1 MNNFLKKVIA
11 QSPDDLQII
20 SAICAESKV
29 KISDIK
35 YLPST
40 KIFLLSVLR
49 IDKETDSS
57 KPINSVI
64 KFEFIESSKSKN
76 INQSNVDFTFE
87 LLAIDI
93 FNRDQISFNPSSSKI
108 QANFDR
114 TQLIRVITN
123 LLKNAFQAIPE
134 DRNPEIDVNIYEK
147 DNEVNIS
154 ISDNGYGISKM
165 DMEKIFEPSFTTKS
179 SGMGLGLSMIKSII
193 TAYNG
198 SISFTSKSNVGTTF
212 NITFPKK

>member
-49 IDKETDSS
+49 KDKETDND
-57 KPINSVI
+57 KPINSVV

-76 INQSNVDFTFE
+76 IDQSNSDLTLE
-87 LLAIDI
+87 LFAIDI
-93 FNRDQISFNPSSSKI
+93 FKKKENFEIVLLFSKNRI
-108 QANFDR
+108 
-114 TQLIRVITN
+114 IT
-123 LLKNAFQAIPE
+123 LSTE
-134 DRNPEIDVNIYEK
+134 VIDVTLE
-147 DNEVNIS
+147 DQ
-154 ISDNGYGISKM
+154 
-165 DMEKIFEPSFTTKS
+165 KIE
-179 SGMGLGLSMIKSII
+179 
-193 TAYNG
+193 ND
-198 SISFTSKSNVGTTF
+198 KSN
-212 NITFPKK
+212 

>member
-49 IDKETDSS
+49 MDKETANG
-57 KPINSVI
+57 KPINSVV

-76 INQSNVDFTFE
+76 IDQFDTDLTLE
-87 LLAIDI
+87 LFAIDI
-93 FNRDQISFNPSSSKI
+93 FKKKENFEIVLLFSKNGI
-108 QANFDR
+108 
-114 TQLIRVITN
+114 IT
-123 LLKNAFQAIPE
+123 LSTE
-134 DRNPEIDVNIYEK
+134 VIDVTLE
-147 DNEVNIS
+147 DQ
-154 ISDNGYGISKM
+154 
-165 DMEKIFEPSFTTKS
+165 KIE
-179 SGMGLGLSMIKSII
+179 
-193 TAYNG
+193 ND
-198 SISFTSKSNVGTTF
+198 KSN
-212 NITFPKK
+212 

>member
-49 IDKETDSS
+49 IDKEGDNN

-76 INQSNVDFTFE
+76 INQSNADLTLE
-87 LLAIDI
+87 LFAIDI
-93 FNRDQISFNPSSSKI
+93 FKKKENFEIVLLFSKNGI
-108 QANFDR
+108 
-114 TQLIRVITN
+114 IT
-123 LLKNAFQAIPE
+123 LSTE
-134 DRNPEIDVNIYEK
+134 VIDVTLE
-147 DNEVNIS
+147 DQ
-154 ISDNGYGISKM
+154 
-165 DMEKIFEPSFTTKS
+165 KIE
-179 SGMGLGLSMIKSII
+179 
-193 TAYNG
+193 ND
-198 SISFTSKSNVGTTF
+198 KSN
-212 NITFPKK
+212 

>member
-20 SAICAESKV
+20 SAICEESKV

-57 KPINSVI
+57 KTINSVI

-76 INQSNVDFTFE
+76 INQSNVDLTLE

-93 FNRDQISFNPSSSKI
+93 FKKKENFEIVLLFSKNGI
-108 QANFDR
+108 
-114 TQLIRVITN
+114 IT
-123 LLKNAFQAIPE
+123 LSTE
-134 DRNPEIDVNIYEK
+134 VIDVTLE
-147 DNEVNIS
+147 DQ
-154 ISDNGYGISKM
+154 
-165 DMEKIFEPSFTTKS
+165 KIE
-179 SGMGLGLSMIKSII
+179 
-193 TAYNG
+193 ND
-198 SISFTSKSNVGTTF
+198 KSN
-212 NITFPKK
+212 

>member
-49 IDKETDSS
+49 IDKETDSR

-76 INQSNVDFTFE
+76 INQSNKDLTLE

-93 FNRDQISFNPSSSKI
+93 LKKKENFEIVLLFSKNGI
-108 QANFDR
+108 
-114 TQLIRVITN
+114 IT
-123 LLKNAFQAIPE
+123 LSTE
-134 DRNPEIDVNIYEK
+134 VIDVTLE
-147 DNEVNIS
+147 DQ
-154 ISDNGYGISKM
+154 
-165 DMEKIFEPSFTTKS
+165 KIE
-179 SGMGLGLSMIKSII
+179 
-193 TAYNG
+193 ND
-198 SISFTSKSNVGTTF
+198 KSN
-212 NITFPKK
+212 

>member
-49 IDKETDSS
+49 KDKETDSA
-57 KPINSVI
+57 KPINSVV

-76 INQSNVDFTFE
+76 IDQSNSDLTLKLF
-87 LLAIDI
+87 AIDI
-93 FNRDQISFNPSSSKI
+93 FKKKENFEIVLLFSKNRI
-108 QANFDR
+108 
-114 TQLIRVITN
+114 IT
-123 LLKNAFQAIPE
+123 LSTE
-134 DRNPEIDVNIYEK
+134 VIDVTLEDQKNLK
-147 DNEVNIS
+147 
-154 ISDNGYGISKM
+154 
-165 DMEKIFEPSFTTKS
+165 
-179 SGMGLGLSMIKSII
+179 
-193 TAYNG
+193 
-198 SISFTSKSNVGTTF
+198 
-212 NITFPKK
+212 

>member
-1 MNNFLKKVIA
+1 MSNFLKKVIA

-49 IDKETDSS
+49 IDKEGDNN

-76 INQSNVDFTFE
+76 INQSNADLTLE
-87 LLAIDI
+87 LFAIDI
-93 FNRDQISFNPSSSKI
+93 FKKKENFEIVLLFSK
-108 QANFDR
+108 
-114 TQLIRVITN
+114 
-123 LLKNAFQAIPE
+123 
-134 DRNPEIDVNIYEK
+134 
-147 DNEVNIS
+147 
-154 ISDNGYGISKM
+154 NG
-165 DMEKIFEPSFTTKS
+165 
-179 SGMGLGLSMIKSII
+179 II
-193 TAYNG
+193 TLSTEVVDETLEDQKIKND
-198 SISFTSKSNVGTTF
+198 
-212 NITFPKK
+212 

>member
-11 QSPDDLQII
+11 QSPEDLQII

-49 IDKETDSS
+49 IDKETDSG

-76 INQSNVDFTFE
+76 INQSNADLTLE
-87 LLAIDI
+87 LFAIDI
-93 FNRDQISFNPSSSKI
+93 FKKKENFEIVLLFSKNGI
-108 QANFDR
+108 
-114 TQLIRVITN
+114 IT
-123 LLKNAFQAIPE
+123 LSTE
-134 DRNPEIDVNIYEK
+134 VIDVTLE
-147 DNEVNIS
+147 DQ
-154 ISDNGYGISKM
+154 
-165 DMEKIFEPSFTTKS
+165 KIE
-179 SGMGLGLSMIKSII
+179 
-193 TAYNG
+193 ND
-198 SISFTSKSNVGTTF
+198 KSN
-212 NITFPKK
+212 

>member
-76 INQSNVDFTFE
+76 INQSNIDLTLE

-93 FNRDQISFNPSSSKI
+93 FKKKENFEIVLLFSKNGI
-108 QANFDR
+108 
-114 TQLIRVITN
+114 IT
-123 LLKNAFQAIPE
+123 LSTE
-134 DRNPEIDVNIYEK
+134 VIDVTLE
-147 DNEVNIS
+147 DQ
-154 ISDNGYGISKM
+154 
-165 DMEKIFEPSFTTKS
+165 KIK
-179 SGMGLGLSMIKSII
+179 
-193 TAYNG
+193 ND
-198 SISFTSKSNVGTTF
+198 
-212 NITFPKK
+212 

>member
-49 IDKETDSS
+49 IDKETDSN

-76 INQSNVDFTFE
+76 INQSNVDLTFE

-93 FNRDQISFNPSSSKI
+93 FKKKENFEIVLLFSKNGI
-108 QANFDR
+108 
-114 TQLIRVITN
+114 IT
-123 LLKNAFQAIPE
+123 LSTE
-134 DRNPEIDVNIYEK
+134 VIDVTLE
-147 DNEVNIS
+147 DQ
-154 ISDNGYGISKM
+154 
-165 DMEKIFEPSFTTKS
+165 KIE
-179 SGMGLGLSMIKSII
+179 
-193 TAYNG
+193 ND
-198 SISFTSKSNVGTTF
+198 KSN
-212 NITFPKK
+212 

>member
-1 MNNFLKKVIA
+1 MNNYLKKVIA

-49 IDKETDSS
+49 KDKETDSG

-76 INQSNVDFTFE
+76 INQSNADLTLE
-87 LLAIDI
+87 LFAIDI
-93 FNRDQISFNPSSSKI
+93 FKKKENFEIVLLFSKNGI
-108 QANFDR
+108 
-114 TQLIRVITN
+114 IT
-123 LLKNAFQAIPE
+123 LSTE
-134 DRNPEIDVNIYEK
+134 VIDVTLE
-147 DNEVNIS
+147 DQ
-154 ISDNGYGISKM
+154 
-165 DMEKIFEPSFTTKS
+165 KIE
-179 SGMGLGLSMIKSII
+179 
-193 TAYNG
+193 ND
-198 SISFTSKSNVGTTF
+198 KSN
-212 NITFPKK
+212 

>member
-11 QSPDDLQII
+11 QSSDDLQII

-49 IDKETDSS
+49 MDKETAND

-76 INQSNVDFTFE
+76 INQSNADLTLE
-87 LLAIDI
+87 LFAIDI
-93 FNRDQISFNPSSSKI
+93 FKKQENFEIVLLFSKNGI
-108 QANFDR
+108 
-114 TQLIRVITN
+114 IT
-123 LLKNAFQAIPE
+123 LSTE
-134 DRNPEIDVNIYEK
+134 VIDVTLE
-147 DNEVNIS
+147 DQ
-154 ISDNGYGISKM
+154 
-165 DMEKIFEPSFTTKS
+165 KIE
-179 SGMGLGLSMIKSII
+179 
-193 TAYNG
+193 ND
-198 SISFTSKSNVGTTF
+198 KSN
-212 NITFPKK
+212 

>member
-1 MNNFLKKVIA
+1 MNSFLKKVIA

-49 IDKETDSS
+49 IDKETDSN

-76 INQSNVDFTFE
+76 INQSNVDLTLE

-93 FNRDQISFNPSSSKI
+93 FKKKENFEIVLLFSKNGI
-108 QANFDR
+108 
-114 TQLIRVITN
+114 IT
-123 LLKNAFQAIPE
+123 LSTE
-134 DRNPEIDVNIYEK
+134 VIDVTLE
-147 DNEVNIS
+147 DQ
-154 ISDNGYGISKM
+154 
-165 DMEKIFEPSFTTKS
+165 KIE
-179 SGMGLGLSMIKSII
+179 
-193 TAYNG
+193 ND
-198 SISFTSKSNVGTTF
+198 KSN
-212 NITFPKK
+212 